1 LTPGR
6 RFSILLSGPASYI
19 KMELPLKNWIAAA
32 RELLSVGRGKCLKVE
47 GKETMVRKSYTTAS
61 LRHWNNCKN

>member
-19 KMELPLKNWIAAA
+19 KMRLPLKDWIAAA
-32 RELLSVGRGKCLKVE
+32 RELLSVRRGKYLKVE
-47 GKETMVRKSYTTAS
+47 GKETMV
-61 LRHWNNCKN
+61 